1 MLRAAICSNMP
12 NDPEFRDLLAR
23 YGELN
28 PGAGLQLIEFSGGL
42 PLLEA
47 LPQQSPFDL
56 YFIQLPLADVD
67 GMELARQLHRW
78 DGMSPIIFLA
88 SGPEQ
93 AMDAYRVSALQ
104 YLTRPLNADLLFNSL
119 DLLTRL
125 VHLREGP
132 GVQVNTPDGLRLV
145 TPGEIRYVEC
155 VGHVLEFH
163 KTDRE
168 LLRSRNIRVPFTEAV
183 APLMR
188 NRRFLQ
194 PHKSFVVNMD
204 EIVCLAP
211 EGIVLRNEKLV
222 IPVPRSRF
230 AEVKAAYNSYLLSE
244 GIAVPE
250 APDAP

>member
-1 MLRAAICSNMP
+1 MLRAAVCSNMP
-12 NDPEFRDLLAR
+12 NDPEFHDLLAR
-23 YGELN
+23 YREMN
-28 PGAGLQLIEFSGGL
+28 PGAGLQVTEFSGGL
-42 PLLEA
+42 PLLDA
-47 LPQQSPFDL
+47 LPLQPPFDL
-56 YFIQLPLADVD
+56 YFIQLPLPDVD

-78 DGMSPIIFLA
+78 DGMSPVIFLA
-88 SGPEQ
+88 NGPEL
-93 AMDAYRVSALQ
+93 AMEAYRVNALQ
-104 YLTRPLNADLLFNSL
+104 YLTRPLDPDLLFNSL

-125 VHLREGP
+125 AHLREGP
-132 GVQVNTPDGLRLV
+132 GLQVNTPAGLRLV

-183 APLMR
+183 APLLR

-204 EIVCLAP
+204 EITCLAP

-230 AEVKAAYNSYLLSE
+230 AEVKAAYHSYLVSE
-244 GIAVPE
+244 GIAAPE
-250 APDAP
+250 PPDLP